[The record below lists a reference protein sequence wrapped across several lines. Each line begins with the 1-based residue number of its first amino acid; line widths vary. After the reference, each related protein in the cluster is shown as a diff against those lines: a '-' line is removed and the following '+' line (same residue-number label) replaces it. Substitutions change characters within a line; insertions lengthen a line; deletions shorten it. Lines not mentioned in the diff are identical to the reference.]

1 MYSNEIVNA
10 TINVQNN
17 YADIDINEIW
27 SNIRTDI
34 DDGRDEPKELSVVEA
49 LKHFSFLGEIDINSV
64 AESTGREV
72 VEVQNA
78 IIGLAF
84 PNPELHKEGNSF
96 GWELAEDYISG
107 NLNRKLMI
115 AEAAEIKFPGMFKA
129 HIQALK
135 KAMTEIFDDG
145 DYYIT
150 LGHPLPT
157 KLIDDFIHDL
167 LDVPKHLRYYETRH
181 DDIIGKWEIGSKWRF
196 RENILNVHVYGTDR
210 MSAVEI
216 IERQLNMKEIKV
228 TDLVSSSSTKS
239 GATYVINAEETAAA
253 QDKLCRILAKFDSWL
268 WSNSKWSHHAKKLMN
283 DKFNCII
290 NRKYDGDRFSFTGL
304 SEAVV
309 PYKYEKDF
317 AAAIILR
324 KGCTLLALDTG
335 AGKTFIMIMAIMELV
350 RLGLAHKCMVTVPN
364 DIVGQWRDTFKMLYP
379 ESNVFVVTPRDFNTS
394 NKSETLRKIRDGIY
408 DAVLIPHSCFDRI
421 PLSRKHYVEAASE
434 ERDRLVASKKPLSTG
449 ALKRRIEKAEKELGK
464 TAVSHD
470 ASCESICF
478 DELGIDRLFVDEGH
492 LYKNVSVDTSI
503 LAPNINKKGSAKCDA
518 LMHKI
523 RHVQKKNKGGG
534 VVIATATPISNSL
547 TDLYIF
553 QKYLQPGE
561 LNFLDLQTFD
571 AWIATFAEKD
581 RTPEINVVTDSY
593 RMTTR
598 FSKFHN
604 IPQLTNLLS
613 SVALFHHIENDE
625 DVPIFNGY
633 KDVVIPKSAAVS
645 EYIQSLSKRADKV
658 HQHLVKPK
666 EDNMLK
672 ITTDGRKA
680 ALDIRL
686 VRPQI
691 TNLGMTKVGEC
702 AERVA
707 LVYHRTRESQ
717 STQLVYCDISTPK
730 KGEFTIYDEL
740 KRLLVY
746 LGVNAE
752 EVAFI
757 HDAKTTA
764 QKDKLF
770 RQFREGKVRIL
781 IGSTGKL
788 GTGVNLQNKVIAMH
802 HLDIPWKPSDLAQ
815 REGRGIRRGNENS
828 EIEIYRYIQ
837 QGSFDAYSWQLLEI
851 KQRFIS
857 DLLSGTKAAASGA
870 DVDETV
876 LSYAEVKAIA
886 LGNIELKKRAKL
898 QNEITRLRMVQ
909 RKTYEDRIRM
919 EKKLV
924 ELPRI
929 IDEKDKIYREYLA
942 DARYVQSVN
951 RKKSQKK
958 SKYTKKAATERRYK
972 IKDKLYKGVINNT
985 MKTEERALMKY
996 RGFDVSLPKY
1006 MEEESPYIYI
1016 SRSHKYIVEM
1026 GSNDV
1031 GMLVRLDNF
1040 IDHISDHAD
1049 RMRNTIDELR
1059 KEESDIKKELLKEYN
1074 YTEQIEACRE
1084 ELTELDERLGII
1096 NGY

>member
-1 MYSNEIVNA
+1 MNKHVGNEFFVPIPSY
-10 TINVQNN
+10 T
-17 YADIDINEIW
+17 DLDINERWEGIYA
-27 SNIRTDI
+27 NCDDI
-34 DDGRDEPKELSVVEA
+34 GSDRACSALDYLAQYSSFSEVDFERITEATGKDKDQVKNEL
-49 LKHFSFLGEIDINSV
+49 KGI
-64 AESTGREV
+64 
-72 VEVQNA
+72 
-78 IIGLAF
+78 AF
-84 PNPELHKEGNSF
+84 PNPELHKEGNTF
-96 GWELAEDYISG
+96 GWELAEEYISG
-107 NLNRKLMI
+107 NLKRKLMI
-115 AEAAEIKFPGMFKA
+115 AEAAEIKFPGMFKDN
-129 HIQALK
+129 ISALK
-135 KAMTEIFDDG
+135 NAMAEVFDDG
-145 DYYIT
+145 DYFVT

-157 KLIDDFIHDL
+157 KLIDDFIHEL

-181 DDIIGKWEIGSKWRF
+181 DDIIGRWEIGSKWRF
-196 RENILNVHVYGTDR
+196 RENIFNVHVYGTDR

-228 TDLVSSSSTKS
+228 TDLVASNSTKS

-253 QDKLCRILAKFDSWL
+253 QDKLCQILEKFDSWL
-268 WSNSKWSHHAKKLMN
+268 RSNTKWSHHVNRMMN

-290 NRKYDGDRFSFTGL
+290 NRKYDGDKFSFPGL
-304 SEAVV
+304 SEEIV

-379 ESNVFVVTPRDFNTS
+379 NSNVFVVTPKDFSTS
-394 NKSETLRKIRDGIY
+394 NKNETLRKIRDDMY

-421 PLSRKHYVEAASE
+421 PMSRKHYVEAASE
-434 ERDRLVASKKPLSTG
+434 ECDRLVASKKPLSTG
-449 ALKRRIEKAEKELGK
+449 ALRRRIEKAEKELGK

-470 ASCESICF
+470 ASCGCICF

-518 LMHKI
+518 LMQKI
-523 RHVQKKNKGGG
+523 RHIQKKNNGGG

-553 QKYLQPGE
+553 QRYLQPGE
-561 LNFLDLQTFD
+561 LDFLDLQTFD

-593 RMTTR
+593 RMATR

-613 SVALFHHIENDE
+613 SVALFHHIENNE
-625 DVPIFNGY
+625 EVPIFNGY
-633 KDVVIPKSAAVS
+633 KDVVIPKKAAVT
-645 EYIQSLSKRADKV
+645 EYIQALSERADKV
-658 HQHLVKPK
+658 HQHRIKPK

-672 ITTDGRKA
+672 ITTDGRKG

-686 VRPQI
+686 VQPEI

-707 LVYHRTRESQ
+707 LIYYRTRDTL

-730 KGEFTIYDEL
+730 KGEYNIYDEL
-740 KRLLVY
+740 KRLLIN

-757 HDAKTTA
+757 HDAKTTV

-770 RQFREGKVRIL
+770 RKFREGKVRIL

-802 HLDIPWKPSDLAQ
+802 HLDIPWKPSDVAQ
-815 REGRGIRRGNENS
+815 REGRGIRKGNENS

-857 DLLSGTKAAASGA
+857 DLLSGTKAATSGA

-886 LGNIELKKRAKL
+886 LGNIELKKRAEL
-898 QNEITRLRMVQ
+898 QNEMTRLRIVQ
-909 RKTYEDRIRM
+909 RKTYDDRIRM

-929 IDEKDKIYREYLA
+929 IDEKERVYKEYMA
-942 DARYVQSVN
+942 DAKYVQSVN
-951 RKKSQKK
+951 HKKSQKK
-958 SKYTKKAATERRYK
+958 NKTTKKAAAERRRK
-972 IKDKLYKGVINNT
+972 VKDKLYKGVTNNI
-985 MKTEERALMKY
+985 MKTEERILMKY
-996 RGFDVSLPKY
+996 RGFEVSLPKY
-1006 MEEESPYIYI
+1006 MEVESPYIYI
-1016 SRSHKYIVEM
+1016 SRAHRYMVEM

-1040 IDHISDHAD
+1040 IDNISDIAD
-1049 RMRNTIDELR
+1049 KMRSTIEELR
-1059 KEESDIKKELLKEYN
+1059 KEEVDIKKELLKENSYA
-1074 YTEQIEACRE
+1074 EQIEACRE
-1084 ELTELDERLGII
+1084 ELAEIDERLGIT